1 MVRRGKVGISI
12 FPHPPYAC
20 FARTNEAGNN
30 RISWSEGYRL
40 GSQPFRTHPTFVFA
54 PTEVR
59 YVIVGLDVLIA
70 RASCMC
76 VCYWEFAGILNFFYF
91 LAHSSYCFRETR
103 EEQQNSY
110 FLVIRPCRR
119 CKELTLAPSTRD
131 DIYSA
136 EPTPSLKPR
145 RHANKGSSTSRRTSI
160 SLAFPKLTKHAHKS
174 RHAEIFQL
182 LSPLITVSTSC
193 SNILLYASNPVPAGT
208 HLPHR

>member
-1 MVRRGKVGISI
+1 MVRRVQVGISTL
-12 FPHPPYAC
+12 PHPPYVC
-20 FARTNEAGNN
+20 FRADGSSLCDRRVRRTDC
-30 RISWSEGYRL
+30 EGKLHVCVLL
-40 GSQPFRTHPTFVFA
+40 GVCWNFDFFLFSGPLLPLFPGDER
-54 PTEVR
+54 
-59 YVIVGLDVLIA
+59 
-70 RASCMC
+70 RAA
-76 VCYWEFAGILNFFYF
+76 EFSYF
-91 LAHSSYCFRETR
+91 LA
-103 EEQQNSY
+103 
-110 FLVIRPCRR
+110 IRPCRR
-119 CKELTLAPSTRD
+119 CKELTLALSTRD